1 MATPSFQKCIHCRE
15 RAVQRAILPN
25 YTQEMEH
32 EGKTYKVTLAN
43 FEVYQCANCGEASLD
58 AAATERLTDALRA
71 EVGLLAPSEIR
82 RKREAFGLNQQQLA
96 DLLRISMYTL
106 SRWESGGQIQKKSMD
121 LMLRAFFDVP
131 EFRHYVG
138 AVVQGSKDGHR
149 NVSALPEDAEHET
162 LVSPQLGRS
171 DRRVAPSSRVPATQ

>member
-58 AAATERLTDALRA
+58 AAATERLTDALR
-71 EVGLLAPSEIR
+71 GL
-82 RKREAFGLNQQQLA
+82 
-96 DLLRISMYTL
+96 
-106 SRWESGGQIQKKSMD
+106 
-121 LMLRAFFDVP
+121 
-131 EFRHYVG
+131 
-138 AVVQGSKDGHR
+138 
-149 NVSALPEDAEHET
+149 
-162 LVSPQLGRS
+162 RS
-171 DRRVAPSSRVPATQ
+171 DCSLHRKSAANVRLSA